1 MRFFF
6 HYAIFNEIFDRKMSN
21 SIKISP
27 EKLSLQLLTCDLGIL
42 VTNVNLS
49 TEMSSVSGY
58 NKGLNTTGTRSRG
71 KSEIKQDNFVA
82 TSVKVQNYQNPEL

>member
-1 MRFFF
+1 M
-6 HYAIFNEIFDRKMSN
+6 
-21 SIKISP
+21 
-27 EKLSLQLLTCDLGIL
+27 L

-82 TSVKVQNYQNPEL
+82 TSTLVNVYVVLVVFTRIAGTS

>member
-1 MRFFF
+1 
-6 HYAIFNEIFDRKMSN
+6 MSSVSGYN
-21 SIKISP
+21 KGLYTTGTP
-27 EKLSLQLLTCDLGIL
+27 HKLTFLANQLLTCDLGIL

-71 KSEIKQDNFVA
+71 KSEMKQDNFVA
-82 TSVKVQNYQNPEL
+82 TSVKVQIYQNPEL